1 MKGQFF
7 FKSFVV
13 LALITIIG
21 LLLNISN
28 KDIQVSHSD
37 EIPTAKSSE
46 QVGTQNFITT
56 TVQAKDSI
64 QVQVNDS
71 IHRQSQNHDFDDN
84 IEFKQRSLPP
94 HMDFVELLEEMTG
107 RHHNEAAKDYKC
119 CTSMRAGA
127 APDTKILWQTSY
139 IEDLNFQ
146 FFPFKKGGEGRKG
159 KVYIS
164 LDGTPTNQYL
174 DTIVKPS
181 PWYIHVMGPNAHLV
195 YDIFLSSDFSWEG
208 YRDFGEY
215 LANKGLAK
223 HLTALDSNEINC
235 NSQWYEVRLPA
246 AGKKKHQ
253 PFWMGV
259 YKEYGNRSGV
269 VLIWIVFEKPDEN
282 PLRCVINSDNYTE
295 EEAHYMTE
303 GVPFIKL

>member
-13 LALITIIG
+13 LALITIIE

-28 KDIQVSHSD
+28 KDIQVSHCD

-46 QVGTQNFITT
+46 QVGAQNFITT

-71 IHRQSQNHDFDDN
+71 THLLPQIQDTDGSP
-84 IEFKQRSLPP
+84 EFKPRSIPP

-107 RHHNEAAKDYKC
+107 RHHNEAAKDYRC
-119 CTSMRAGA
+119 CTSMHAGA
-127 APDTKILWQTSY
+127 GPDTKIQWQTGY
-139 IEDLNFQ
+139 TENLNFQ

-235 NSQWYEVRLPA
+235 DSQWYEVRLPA